1 MAGRFDTGERI
12 VDVAPKPLNEVPNK
26 KRKIGL
32 FRRLVLTLLL
42 SFLGLSFLVLWD
54 AFKAYLSSGNPFL
67 WEVGYAAGALQ
78 PFPLVGSLAIGWF
91 LIPFAFSPDK

>member
-32 FRRLVLTLLL
+32 FRRLVLA
-42 SFLGLSFLVLWD
+42 LVLWFL
-54 AFKAYLSSGNPFL
+54 AMCALYSLLALGHPVHPESTFGWELGYRLGSLSWGPL
-67 WEVGYAAGALQ
+67 AASFVAAWLLV
-78 PFPLVGSLAIGWF
+78 PLV
-91 LIPFAFSPDK
+91 FSPSK